1 MRNSVYKR
9 LVRPVLFRVGHGDPE
24 AAHEFT
30 LRALARAGAVPELLA
45 PVRRWFSVAAPRT
58 VFGVRFPNPV
68 GLAAGMDKD
77 GIALAGWAALGFGHV
92 EVGTVTWHPQ
102 AGNPRPRLYRLPASG
117 ALINR
122 MGFNNHGAQALAE
135 RLRQLGPQRV
145 PIGISIGKSRITP
158 VADAVDDYR
167 SSLRVLHPYADYVAV
182 NVSSPNT
189 PGLRGLQDRA
199 LLDDLL
205 AGLAAE
211 LAEAGATTPVLVKIA
226 PDLTDDAIGDVLSVA
241 AARGVAGVIATN
253 TTVARDGI
261 AAADQA
267 VAGER
272 GGLSGRP
279 LAERALAVVAF
290 VCRETGGTLPV
301 IGVGG
306 IGSPDDALRMLD
318 AGASLVQLYTGFI
331 YRGPGLV
338 RSIGRA
344 AARRAGS
351 RG

>member
-1 MRNSVYKR
+1 MIYTR
-9 LVRPVLFRVGHGDPE
+9 LVRPALFRVGGGDPE
-24 AAHEFT
+24 VAHERT
-30 LRALARAGAVPELLA
+30 LRTLARVSALPPLLA
-45 PVRRWFSVAAPRT
+45 ALRRWYGTSAPRT

-68 GLAAGMDKD
+68 GLAAGLDKN
-77 GIALAGWAALGFGHV
+77 GIALPGWAALGFGHV

-102 AGNPRPRLYRLPASG
+102 AGNPRPRVYRLPASD

-122 MGFNNHGAQALAE
+122 MGFNNEGAQALAN
-135 RLRQLGPQRV
+135 RLRVLGPLPV
-145 PIGISIGKSRITP
+145 PLGVSIGKSKITP
-158 VADAVDDYR
+158 VADAVADYR
-167 SSLRVLHPYADYVAV
+167 ASLRVLHPYADYVAV

-211 LAEAGATTPVLVKIA
+211 LAEHGARTPVLVKIA
-226 PDLTDDAIGDVLSVA
+226 PDLTDDAVADVLAVA
-241 AARGVAGVIATN
+241 TARGVAGVIATN
-253 TTVARDGI
+253 TTLSRDGI
-261 AAADQA
+261 APADSATGAQA
-267 VAGER
+267 

-279 LAERALAVVAF
+279 LTERARAVVAF
-290 VCRETGGTLPV
+290 VHRETAGALPV

-306 IGSPDDALRMLD
+306 IGCVDDALRMLD
-318 AGASLVQLYTGFI
+318 SGAELVQLYTGFI
-331 YRGPGLV
+331 YRGPDLV

-344 AARRAGS
+344 AAA